1 MQAQE
6 ITTPVA
12 RYKAAQKSRGR
23 SQVLVWMPT
32 DLRDD
37 LDQVVAG
44 AGYKNRSQAIEELL
58 RTAINMKGSA
68 A

>member
-1 MQAQE
+1 MHMDRE
-6 ITTPVA
+6 ITPVA

-23 SQVLVWMPT
+23 AQVLVWMPT

-44 AGYKNRSQAIEELL
+44 KGYKNRSQAIEELL
-58 RTAINMKGSA
+58 RTAISMKGSSA
-68 A
+68 